1 MSDNK
6 EIAKKVAHILRT
18 LARKVEENPDLLK
31 DMELSLGDIPAVK
44 RKEKAK
50 ELPINFDIF
59 QIFAEG
65 GEMALRQKLE
75 TFDLRTLKRIIHQHG
90 FDPSKLAEKWRKKER
105 LLSLIIERVSARSD
119 KGRVFKEYP

>member
-6 EIAKKVAHILRT
+6 EIAKKVARILRT

-44 RKEKAK
+44 RKEK

-75 TFDLRTLKRIIHQHG
+75 TFDLRTLKRIIRQHG

-105 LLSLIIERVSARSD
+105 ILSLIIERVSARSD
-119 KGRVFKEYP
+119 KGKVFKEYP